1 MIEKAK
7 KIIPGATFSTDIISG
22 FPTETWEDHLAT
34 LEVMKQV
41 RYDGAYMFKYSPR
54 EGTKAYRMEDDVPED
69 VKSKRLQEIIDVQQ
83 QISFEKNQA
92 LIGTEDIILV
102 EGFSKKSNEFIA
114 GRTDSNKVVI
124 VPINE
129 KIKNGDYL
137 KVKINRATS
146 GTLFGDYLAHIEA
159 GKRRYCSYS
168 LNKLIYKCKIFS
180 LLHTYEKTHFNI
192 STLFY
197 ISVYITDICSRS

>member
-1 MIEKAK
+1 
-7 KIIPGATFSTDIISG
+7 
-22 FPTETWEDHLAT
+22 
-34 LEVMKQV
+34 
-41 RYDGAYMFKYSPR
+41 
-54 EGTKAYRMEDDVPED
+54 MEDDVPED

-114 GRTDSNKVVI
+114 GRTDTNKTVI

-129 KIKNGDYL
+129 KIKTGDYL

-146 GTLFGDYLAHIEA
+146 GTLFGDYVAYIEP
-159 GKRRYCSYS
+159 
-168 LNKLIYKCKIFS
+168 
-180 LLHTYEKTHFNI
+180 EKEGIALTA
-192 STLFY
+192 
-197 ISVYITDICSRS
+197 